1 MALFRRLDP
10 DLWRATEHN
19 PVWMLGLIDQDRLKS
34 AAEDPAF
41 LAHLHRVSEAFD
53 NYMLGENTW
62 FKRQYSNLKTQ
73 PVIAYFSM
81 EFGLAE
87 ALQNYSGGLG
97 VLSGDH
103 LKSASDLG
111 LPLVGVGLLYQEGYF
126 HQYLNAD
133 GYQQE
138 SYPINDYSN
147 LPVTLQLDTK
157 GNPIKISVPMP
168 GRELYAVI
176 WKVQVGRVPLYLL
189 DTNIEDNERPEDRN
203 LTDRLYGGD
212 RRTRI
217 RQEILM
223 GIGGIRAL
231 DSAGVAADRLPHERR
246 PFGLSGA
253 GTHPA
258 VDGREKTSPS
268 IRPKRS
274 DQRQQYLHHPYPGA
288 RRAGTLWLRPD

>member
-1 MALFRRLDP
+1 MIKPVATINVVPNLPPQLSRMPELAYNLRWAWDQETIALFRRLDP

-19 PVWMLGLIDQDRLKS
+19 PVWMLGLVSQERLKS
-34 AAEDPAF
+34 AAEDPSF
-41 LAHLHRVSEAFD
+41 IAHLNRVCDSFD
-53 NYMLGENTW
+53 HYMSAENTW
-62 FKRQYSNLKTQ
+62 FDKHFNNIGQK

-111 LPLVGVGLLYQEGYF
+111 IPLVGVGLLYQEGYF

-147 LPVTLQLDTK
+147 LPVTLQLDK
-157 GNPIKISVPMP
+157 DGQPIKNSVPMP

-176 WKVQVGRVPLYLL
+176 WKVQVGRVPLY
-189 DTNIEDNERPEDRN
+189 
-203 LTDRLYGGD
+203 
-212 RRTRI
+212 
-217 RQEILM
+217 
-223 GIGGIRAL
+223 
-231 DSAGVAADRLPHERR
+231 
-246 PFGLSGA
+246 
-253 GTHPA
+253 
-258 VDGREKTSPS
+258 
-268 IRPKRS
+268 
-274 DQRQQYLHHPYPGA
+274 
-288 RRAGTLWLRPD
+288 